1 MLEWKQLLEK
11 EKYKNHVLIKD
22 LEREVAE
29 FKQDKLKLI
38 EDNTKLNGDK
48 AQLKIKM
55 DSLRYDMTVFFLVLI
70 CLFFTRY

>member
-11 EKYKNHVLIKD
+11 EKYKNHVLIKN